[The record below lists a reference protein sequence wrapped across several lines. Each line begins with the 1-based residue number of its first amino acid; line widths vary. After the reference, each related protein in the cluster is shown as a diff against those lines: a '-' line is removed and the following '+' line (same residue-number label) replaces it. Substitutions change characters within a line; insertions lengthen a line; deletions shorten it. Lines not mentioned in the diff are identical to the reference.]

1 MGDFFGSL
9 YCIAEDIF
17 GLELANYLWGGYS
30 PEQTSNLY
38 VGIGVIC
45 IVVSAVIF
53 LLYYIVID
61 HPKFARKAFF
71 WFGVL
76 GTNLTTNF
84 IFGFW
89 WCKKDLDAG
98 KMIDMDGNPLS
109 IDVVNCGAFGV
120 ANALFG
126 AIVLIVIVCL
136 FKGFSKNTWH
146 IPFKL
151 FGKYI

>member
-30 PEQTSNLY
+30 SEQTSNLY
-38 VGIGVIC
+38 VGIGIIC

-61 HPKFARKAFF
+61 HPKFAKKTFF

-76 GTNLTTNF
+76 GTSLTTNF

-98 KMIDMDGNPLS
+98 KMIDIDGNPLS
-109 IDVVNCGAFGV
+109 INVVNCGTFGI
-120 ANALFG
+120 ANALLG
-126 AIVLIVIVCL
+126 AIVLMIIVCL
-136 FKGFSKNTWH
+136 FKGFSNNTWH